1 MYSIIFWQHRSRIF
15 LFVFSCAGN
24 VQNTNINN
32 VNYVLTL
39 TYSCLIYAKIRPNW
53 ELRDR
58 EKYLS
63 THFMKKSVYFNCLG
77 RRSTFQDFLS
87 FHIGLYTE
95 PDFSPLYFLKV
106 TVWVTQNQRE
116 RACSSIFAC
125 LIVVGK
131 ELPNKYRSSYKGHRE
146 KFFDHKL

>member
-63 THFMKKSVYFNCLG
+63 THFMKKSVYFNCLWASFNLSRFQFHSILG
-77 RRSTFQDFLS
+77 FTSSPISRPFISSRWLYEWRR
-87 FHIGLYTE
+87 TE
-95 PDFSPLYFLKV
+95 
-106 TVWVTQNQRE
+106 RE

-131 ELPNKYRSSYKGHRE
+131 ELPNKYRSS
-146 KFFDHKL
+146 

>member
-1 MYSIIFWQHRSRIF
+1 MIIEFLKCIVSFFDSMEVAYFFLCFLVRVMYK
-15 LFVFSCAGN
+15 
-24 VQNTNINN
+24 NTNINN

-63 THFMKKSVYFNCLG
+63 VHFMKKSVYFNCLG

-87 FHIGLYTE
+87 HIGLYTE

-131 ELPNKYRSSYKGHRE
+131 ELPNKYRSS
-146 KFFDHKL
+146 